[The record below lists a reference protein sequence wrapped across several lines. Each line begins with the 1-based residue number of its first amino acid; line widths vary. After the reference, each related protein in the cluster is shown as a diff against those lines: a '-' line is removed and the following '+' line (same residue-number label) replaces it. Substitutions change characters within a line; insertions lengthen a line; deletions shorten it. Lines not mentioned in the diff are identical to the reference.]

1 MIEDMYYNNTG
12 APSPTPS
19 IDPITASI
27 QAATQIA
34 QTVAMINDADKRRN
48 YEFALNRLTADRQQQ
63 LNQDLLKAKTR
74 TEKLQVLANAIAT
87 IKAQEVQSRIEG
99 SSRADRNL
107 MLMVIGG
114 GLAFIV
120 VAYLIKKS

>member
-1 MIEDMYYNNTG
+1 MYYNVVG
-12 APSPTPS
+12 V
-19 IDPITASI
+19 DPVTASV
-27 QAATQIA
+27 QVATQIA
-34 QTVAMINDADKRRN
+34 QTVSMINDADKRRN
-48 YEFALNRLTADRQQQ
+48 YEFALNRLSADRQQQ

-74 TEKLQVLANAIAT
+74 TEKLQVLANAVAT

>member
-1 MIEDMYYNNTG
+1 MIEDMYYNVVG
-12 APSPTPS
+12 VEPV
-19 IDPITASI
+19 TASI

-34 QTVAMINDADKRRN
+34 QTVAMINDVNKRRT